1 MNLCHL
7 KFVVI
12 CFSGLFI
19 FSACGDS
26 GTEDAVVEGSG
37 EITAHTDR
45 VPVMED
51 ELSATQVPA
60 NLSTSTRV
68 EAPDD
73 ESKTKETEIVDGAT
87 VSGPNANKEAIS
99 SNIVFII
106 APAVVGTVVVIVVI
120 IAIIA
125 IRRKGREKLQFIT
138 HGE

>member
-7 KFVVI
+7 KIVVI

-26 GTEDAVVEGSG
+26 GTEDAVMEGSG

-45 VPVMED
+45 VPVIED
-51 ELSATQVPA
+51 ELSATQAPA
-60 NLSTSTRV
+60 NSSTSTI

-99 SNIVFII
+99 SNIVYII